1 MRNNRSHAARV
12 AATAAARIAAL
23 AIVLL
28 ASAAAAAAEVA
39 SAWDESLSSRA
50 RLVAGQVAT
59 ATGSDPFAGIEIRLD
74 EGYKTYWRNPGDA
87 GIPPRFDWTGSVNLA
102 AAEVLYPAPH
112 RLADPGG
119 QSIGYNKAV
128 IFPVRLTPTDPA
140 APIRIALK
148 LDYAACASLC
158 VPAEAS
164 LRLTVPAG
172 ADLPSRAI
180 EEALGRVPRQVDG
193 AADMPRVVDL
203 SVDGKGKERK
213 ISITVA
219 QPQGAEDA
227 DLFVEGPA
235 DWYLPLPEPGR
246 EPENRA
252 ERRIAYGIAL
262 DGLPKSATLSGEK
275 LRLTVVN
282 ATDAVEQEWTLR

>member
-1 MRNNRSHAARV
+1 MRNNRSHAARA
-12 AATAAARIAAL
+12 AATAATRIAAF
-23 AIVLL
+23 AILIV
-28 ASAAAAAAEVA
+28 ASAAQAGAEVA
-39 SAWDESLSSRA
+39 SAWDDSIASRA

-59 ATGSDPFAGIEIRLD
+59 PTGSDAFAGVEIHLD
-74 EGYKTYWRNPGDA
+74 EGWKTYWRNPGDA

-102 AAEVLYPAPH
+102 SAEILYPAPY

-119 QSIGYNKAV
+119 QSIGYKNQV
-128 IFPVRLTPTDPA
+128 IFPVRLTPADPA
-140 APIRIALK
+140 APIRISLK

-158 VPAEAS
+158 IPAEAR
-164 LRLTVPAG
+164 LRLSVPAG
-172 ADLPSRAI
+172 VDLPSRAI
-180 EEALGRVPRQVDG
+180 AEAFARVPRQVDG
-193 AADMPRVVDL
+193 DADMPRVVEL
-203 SVDGKGKERK
+203 SVEGKGNARK
-213 ISITVA
+213 ISIAVA

-246 EPENRA
+246 ERENGA
-252 ERRIAYGIAL
+252 EKRIAYEIAL